1 MPISRV
7 NSSHPQARARP
18 GAQPCPAGLFNPGIG
33 QRAGHQIGDQHQL
46 LVFAPARTGLRR
58 ENANPRQV
66 GYHNHIRMQSCFQ
79 IEGNVLLTIVM
90 LPGMDGT
97 GDLFAPIITELGSVM
112 SAIVVRYPDAPLGYE
127 ALIAHARQALPAAG
141 DFFLLGESFS
151 GPIAVALAADG
162 NPRLR
167 GLILSAAFIRNPLPW
182 TSPIAPLVEVAPV
195 TGAPASLLTRA
206 LLGQFST
213 PARRA
218 MICASLAQK
227 SRTTIRAR
235 LRAIAEIDM
244 RDRLA
249 TVNVPI
255 LYLRAS
261 HDRIVPESAGDLVML
276 IKPETT
282 LVTVQAPHFLLQ
294 VGFREAARAIR
305 AFMAKTSRR
314 S

>member
-1 MPISRV
+1 
-7 NSSHPQARARP
+7 
-18 GAQPCPAGLFNPGIG
+18 
-33 QRAGHQIGDQHQL
+33 
-46 LVFAPARTGLRR
+46 
-58 ENANPRQV
+58 
-66 GYHNHIRMQSCFQ
+66 
-79 IEGNVLLTIVM
+79 M

-97 GDLFAPIITELGSVM
+97 GDMFAPIIAELDSPVA
-112 SAIVVRYPDAPLGYE
+112 AIVVRYPDAPLGYD
-127 ALIAHARQALPAAG
+127 ALIAHARLALPATD

-151 GPIAVALAADG
+151 GPVAVAIAAEG
-162 NPRLR
+162 HPRLR

-213 PARRA
+213 SSRRL
-218 MICASLAQK
+218 MIGASLAQT

-235 LRAIAEIDM
+235 LRAIAEVDM

-249 TVNVPI
+249 AVTVPI

-261 HDRIVPESAGDLVML
+261 HDRIVPESAGDLVIQ

-282 LVTVQAPHFLLQ
+282 LVTVRAPHFLLQ
-294 VGFREAARAIR
+294 IGFREAARAICAVVAKLDSR
-305 AFMAKTSRR
+305 APGS
-314 S
+314 